1 MPYLVKS
8 NFVPHV
14 NELQNLSRYMREGEP
29 HPNLPKF
36 KQTQDNYRLERIEPG
51 EPITRQN
58 PLAQV
63 HKI

>member
-51 EPITRQN
+51 EPITR
-58 PLAQV
+58 
-63 HKI
+63 